1 MYCVKKPWAVIVNF
15 LEHQLISLFLLCVI
29 NNGAVIVNLM
39 NGLQS
44 ELAWNYINSYK
55 LCQVLKCLH
64 MMQSDSIPSTFD
76 PNFAP
81 INTEE
86 LNVFIQQKWTCD
98 LEFMLDVLY

>member
-44 ELAWNYINSYK
+44 ELA
-55 LCQVLKCLH
+55 
-64 MMQSDSIPSTFD
+64 
-76 PNFAP
+76 
-81 INTEE
+81 
-86 LNVFIQQKWTCD
+86 
-98 LEFMLDVLY
+98 